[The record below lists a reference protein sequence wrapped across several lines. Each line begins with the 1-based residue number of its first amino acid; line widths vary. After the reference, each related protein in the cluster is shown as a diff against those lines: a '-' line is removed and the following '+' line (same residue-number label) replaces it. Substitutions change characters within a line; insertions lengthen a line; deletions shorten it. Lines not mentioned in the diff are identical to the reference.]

1 MIAPVSITGIG
12 KCVPEKV
19 VTNDELAQ
27 LVETS
32 DEWISKRTGIRAR
45 HVAVEETATGLAV
58 SAVRDALA
66 MSGEAPESV
75 GVIVACTIT
84 GDDLSPSLAGRVQKA
99 LGIPVCAAM
108 DVSAGCTGFVY
119 ALVTAVSLMD
129 TLNRDVAIVVA
140 SEIMTKYCDWT
151 DRATCVLFGDGAGAV
166 VLRRSEVARVLHP
179 ILSAT
184 PDVDDVIIVKKENRS
199 TPFTGEIE
207 SPRESIRMKGADVFT
222 YAAAVMESTLT
233 ELKERCGDQPYNK
246 VVPHQA
252 NEKIIDFAVRTMKLP
267 RDNFFVNIANYANT
281 SSASI
286 PIALC
291 DAWESG
297 WLSAGDRVAIVGFGS
312 GLTSGGAVI
321 DWTIQ
326 NKKENK

>member
-1 MIAPVSITGIG
+1 MLAPVSITGIG
-12 KCVPEKV
+12 KCVPKKV
-19 VTNDELAQ
+19 VTNDELKT

-32 DEWISKRTGIRAR
+32 DEWISKRTGIRSR
-45 HVAVEETATGLAV
+45 HVAVEETATELAV
-58 SAVRDALA
+58 SAAKDALA
-66 MSGEAPESV
+66 MSGEAPENV

-84 GDDLSPSLAGRVQKA
+84 GDELTPSLAGRVQRA
-99 LGIPVCAAM
+99 LGVPVCAAM

-119 ALVTAVSLMD
+119 ALVTAAALMD
-129 TLNRDVAIVVA
+129 SLQKDVAIVVA
-140 SEIMTKYCDWT
+140 SELMTRYCDWT

-166 VLRRSEVARVLHP
+166 VLRRSETAHLLHP

-184 PDVDDVIIVKKENRS
+184 PDLDDVIVVKKEERG
-199 TPFTGEIE
+199 TPFTGAAD
-207 SPRESIRMKGADVFT
+207 PKRESIRMKGADVFT
-222 YAAAVMESTLT
+222 YAVAVLENTLH
-233 ELKERCGDQPYNK
+233 ELSARCTDRPIDRI
-246 VVPHQA
+246 VPHQA
-252 NEKIIDFAVRTMKLP
+252 NEKIIDFVIRTMKFE
-267 RDNFFVNIANYANT
+267 REQFFVNIATYANT

-297 WLSAGDRVAIVGFGS
+297 WLSAGERVAIVGFGS

>member
-1 MIAPVSITGIG
+1 MLAPVSITGIG

-19 VTNDELAQ
+19 VTNDDLARI
-27 LVETS
+27 VETS
-32 DEWISKRTGIRAR
+32 DEWISKRTGIRSR

-58 SAVRDALA
+58 SAVKDALA

-75 GVIVACTIT
+75 GIIVACTIT

-119 ALVTAVSLMD
+119 ALVTAASLMD
-129 TLNRDVAIVVA
+129 TLNKDVAIVVA

-166 VLRRSEVARVLHP
+166 VLRRGEVAHLLHP

-184 PDVDDVIIVKKENRS
+184 PDVDDVIIVKKENRG

-222 YAAAVMESTLT
+222 YAAAVMETTLT

-267 RDNFFVNIANYANT
+267 REDFFVNIANYANT

-291 DAWESG
+291 DAMESG
-297 WLSAGDRVAIVGFGS
+297 WLNAGDRVAIVGFGS

>member
-1 MIAPVSITGIG
+1 
-12 KCVPEKV
+12 
-19 VTNDELAQ
+19 
-27 LVETS
+27 
-32 DEWISKRTGIRAR
+32 
-45 HVAVEETATGLAV
+45 VEETATGLAV
-58 SAVRDALA
+58 SAAKDALA

-84 GDDLSPSLAGRVQKA
+84 GDELTPSLAGRVQKA
-99 LGIPVCAAM
+99 LGIPVCAAL

-119 ALVTAVSLMD
+119 ALVTAASLMD
-129 TLNRDVAIVVA
+129 TLNKDVAIVVA
-140 SEIMTKYCDWT
+140 SELMTKYCDWS

-166 VLRRSEVARVLHP
+166 VLKRSEVAHLLHP

-184 PDVDDVIIVKKENRS
+184 PDVDDVIVVKKENRG
-199 TPFTGEIE
+199 TPFSEAVE

-222 YAAAVMESTLT
+222 YAVGVMENTLD
-233 ELKERCGDQPYNK
+233 ELSARCTDKPIDRI
-246 VVPHQA
+246 VPHQA
-252 NEKIIDFAVRTMKLP
+252 NEKIIDFVIRTKKFA
-267 RDNFFVNIANYANT
+267 REQFFVNIANYANT

-291 DAWESG
+291 DALESG
-297 WLSAGDRVAIVGFGS
+297 WLNAGDRVAIVGFGS